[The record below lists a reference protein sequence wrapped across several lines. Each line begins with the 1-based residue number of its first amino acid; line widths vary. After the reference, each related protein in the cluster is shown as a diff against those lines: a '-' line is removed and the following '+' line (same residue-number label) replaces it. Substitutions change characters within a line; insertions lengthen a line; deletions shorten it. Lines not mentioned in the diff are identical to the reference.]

1 MATIKAVVR
10 NARADGFLPVYIRIV
25 HKSKP
30 GYIKTDKIVSPKE
43 IAKSGDIIDPVVN
56 EYCAKAIL
64 RYFDMLN
71 RVDSHNWS
79 VRDVINYLT
88 AEIDEMFA
96 FVAVR
101 YNSFSKAEKLRLASI
116 AGVRP
121 VGYFNFTIN
130 QNNHVAELVERQDI
144 PE

>member
-1 MATIKAVVR
+1 MATIKSVVR

-25 HKSKP
+25 HRSRM
-30 GYIKTDKIVSPKE
+30 GYIKTDKIVSPKG

-64 RYFDMLN
+64 RYSDKLN

-88 AEIDEMFA
+88 GEIDEMF
-96 FVAVR
+96 VLLL
-101 YNSFSKAEKLRLASI
+101 SDKTLLA
-116 AGVRP
+116 GMK
-121 VGYFNFTIN
+121 N
-130 QNNHVAELVERQDI
+130 
-144 PE
+144 

>member
-30 GYIKTDKIVSPKE
+30 GYIKTDKIVSPKG

-64 RYFDMLN
+64 RYSDMCFWGALWLKIYK
-71 RVDSHNWS
+71 HNILC
-79 VRDVINYLT
+79 VRDY
-88 AEIDEMFA
+88 
-96 FVAVR
+96 
-101 YNSFSKAEKLRLASI
+101 S
-116 AGVRP
+116 
-121 VGYFNFTIN
+121 YF
-130 QNNHVAELVERQDI
+130 
-144 PE
+144 

>member
-1 MATIKAVVR
+1 MNSIYLQNAYTKNSAAYNTLTVRLTQKTKLMATIKAVVR
-10 NARADGFLPVYIRIV
+10 NARADGFLPVYIRVV

-30 GYIKTDKIVSPKE
+30 GYIKTDKIVSPKG

-64 RYFDMLN
+64 RYSDKLN

-88 AEIDEMFA
+88 GEIDEMFA

-101 YNSFSKAEKLRLASI
+101 
-116 AGVRP
+116 
-121 VGYFNFTIN
+121 
-130 QNNHVAELVERQDI
+130 
-144 PE
+144 

>member
-1 MATIKAVVR
+1 MATFKPCVQKQ
-10 NARADGFLPVYIRIV
+10 RADVFLPVYIRII

-30 GYIKTDKIVSPKE
+30 GYIKTDKIVSPKG

-64 RYFDMLN
+64 RYSDMLN

-88 AEIDEMFA
+88 GEIDEMFA

-101 YNSFSKAEKLRLASI
+101 
-116 AGVRP
+116 
-121 VGYFNFTIN
+121 
-130 QNNHVAELVERQDI
+130 
-144 PE
+144 

>member
-10 NARADGFLPVYIRIV
+10 KARTDGFFPVYIRIV
-25 HKSKP
+25 HRSRM
-30 GYIKTDKIVSPKE
+30 GYIKTDKIVSPKG
-43 IAKSGDIIDPVVN
+43 IAKSGDIIDQVVN

-64 RYFDMLN
+64 RYSDLLN

-88 AEIDEMFA
+88 GEIDEMFA

-101 YNSFSKAEKLRLASI
+101 
-116 AGVRP
+116 
-121 VGYFNFTIN
+121 
-130 QNNHVAELVERQDI
+130 
-144 PE
+144 

>member
-1 MATIKAVVR
+1 M
-10 NARADGFLPVYIRIV
+10 YIRIV

-30 GYIKTDKIVSPKE
+30 GYIKTDKIVSPKG

-64 RYFDMLN
+64 RYSDKLN

-88 AEIDEMFA
+88 GGIDEMFA
-96 FVAVR
+96 FVDVR
-101 YNSFSKAEKLRLASI
+101 
-116 AGVRP
+116 
-121 VGYFNFTIN
+121 
-130 QNNHVAELVERQDI
+130 
-144 PE
+144 

>member
-1 MATIKAVVR
+1 MRSKV
-10 NARADGFLPVYIRIV
+10 RADGFLPVYIRIV

-30 GYIKTDKIVSPKE
+30 SYIKTDKIVSPKG

-64 RYFDMLN
+64 RYSDMLN

-88 AEIDEMFA
+88 GEIDEMF
-96 FVAVR
+96 VLLL
-101 YNSFSKAEKLRLASI
+101 SDKTLLA
-116 AGVRP
+116 GLK
-121 VGYFNFTIN
+121 N
-130 QNNHVAELVERQDI
+130 
-144 PE
+144 